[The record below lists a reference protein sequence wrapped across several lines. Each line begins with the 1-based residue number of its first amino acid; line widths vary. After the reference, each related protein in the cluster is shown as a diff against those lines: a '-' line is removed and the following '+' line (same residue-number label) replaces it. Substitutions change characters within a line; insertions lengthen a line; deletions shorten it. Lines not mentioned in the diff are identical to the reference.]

1 MGGDSGEGPKTP
13 GYVKRATKP
22 YAAELSQ
29 FNKNYNPE
37 FYGGTMSAGMDPYTE
52 SAVGR
57 MGQFSTQPTQDYLQ
71 STMQGDY
78 LGLSDPMRN
87 AVMDPAMDSVAAR
100 MASMGRYGSPA
111 SQAQMLK
118 AGMGAVMPYYN
129 QERGRQQQASMVLP
143 GMQELEMQKQLQAGG
158 IREGFEQRGIEEDV
172 ARFNFE
178 QNKPYNI
185 MQKWASLYA
194 PLGQMQTP
202 TAATQGEGSTMAGV
216 AGGALAGAGTGAA
229 IGSVVPGIGTAMG
242 AGAGALL
249 GGLTGYYGTQ

>member
-194 PLGQMQTP
+194 PLGASGTVGGTP
-202 TAATQGEGSTMAGV
+202 GSGSRLAGA
-216 AGGALAGAGTGAA
+216 AGGALSGAATGAA
-229 IGSVVPGIGTAMG
+229 LGTAVPGIGNV
-242 AGAGALL
+242 AGAAGGAAI
-249 GGLTGYYGTQ
+249 GGLTGYFGTQ